1 MVLDA
6 RDLLRQWREDSR
18 GVDLDAIMQN
28 YCDGYDDYEG
38 ENFYSDDEDEMSMS
52 LEETVMKNA
61 EILADEK
68 KKSDMSG
75 TRLDTPSNF
84 RQHTGGTSMDSQVIL
99 HHRSGDEEKVKMDIE
114 GGASEENKATEGK
127 KKEKRKLQEDGVES
141 EQKDGTETAIE
152 VKKKKDSVSKSDA

>member
-6 RDLLRQWREDSR
+6 RDLVRQWREDSR

-38 ENFYSDDEDEMSMS
+38 EIFYSDDEDEDEMSMS

-84 RQHTGGTSMDSQVIL
+84 PQHT
-99 HHRSGDEEKVKMDIE
+99 GDEEKVKMDIE